1 MKKILGLLSL
11 LLLFTSCASHKRSN
25 ISANEEFVVELKSNT
40 NRSRGV
46 VDIALQGLFFGANY
60 FAEKSAKSLTN
71 SYSHSISI
79 NDYYNTDL
87 GKVEKTY
94 NEIHIKKYSKPVNS
108 EIKENLK
115 QEITNDMS
123 STSQNSTTSRGT
135 LKTLALKDV
144 VRDEKED
151 FLNFYAIIELQ
162 SDENNPGVTRLS
174 FNELKVFFSKTKVY
188 QDEDLNAKV
197 SISIEGQW
205 RSTDGSPMK
214 ATLIEQEFDIK
225 KIKYGNE
232 NQIKEPLLSPWYYDI
247 PILSEIKNNPEYG
260 VLKVNVQVQE
270 YEGSKSK
277 YINKLPGL
285 LSDNKNKIIKD
296 GASTIEKMMK

>member
-11 LLLFTSCASHKRSN
+11 LLLLTSCASHKRSN

-60 FAEKSAKSLTN
+60 FAEKSAKALTN

-94 NEIHIKKYSKPVNS
+94 NEIHIKKYSKPVDS

>member
-11 LLLFTSCASHKRSN
+11 LLLLASCASHKRSN
-25 ISANEEFVVELKSNT
+25 ISANEEFVVELKSST

-46 VDIALQGLFFGANY
+46 VDIALQGLFIGANY
-60 FAEKSAKSLTN
+60 FAEKSAKALTN

-94 NEIHIKKYSKPVNS
+94 NEIHIKKYSKPVNG

-123 STSQNSTTSRGT
+123 SVSQSSTVSRGT

-144 VRDEKED
+144 VRDDKED
-151 FLNFYAIIELQ
+151 FLNFYAIVELQ

-188 QDEDLNAKV
+188 EDEDLNAKV

-296 GASTIEKMMK
+296 GSNVIEKMMK

>member
-1 MKKILGLLSL
+1 MKKIVGILSIT
-11 LLLFTSCASHKRSN
+11 LLFASCASHKRSN
-25 ISANEEFVVELKSNT
+25 INANEEFVVELKSET
-40 NRSRGV
+40 PRARGV
-46 VDIALQGLFFGANY
+46 VDIALQGLFIGANY
-60 FAEKSAKSLTN
+60 FAEKQAKALTN

-94 NEIHIKKYSKPVNS
+94 NEIHIKKYSKPAKS

-115 QEITNDMS
+115 QEITNDMATNQS
-123 STSQNSTTSRGT
+123 SSVSRGA

-144 VRDEKED
+144 VREEKED
-151 FLNFYAIIELQ
+151 LLNFYAVVELV
-162 SDENNPGVTRLS
+162 SDKNNPGVTRLS
-174 FNELKVFFSKTKVY
+174 LNELRVFFSKTKVY
-188 QDEDLNAKV
+188 EDEDLNAKI

-214 ATLIEQEFDIK
+214 ATLVEQEFDIK

-232 NQIKEPLLSPWYYDI
+232 NQIEEPLLSPWYYDI

-260 VLKVNVQVQE
+260 VLKVNVEVLE

-296 GASTIEKMMK
+296 GASTIEKMLKK